1 MGASDSASAPPAAQN
16 APAKRNVVR
25 TRPWG
30 FVRDLLTVSGRALRS
45 IPREPETFIP
55 ALFIPAFFFIV
66 NVGALQ
72 DLTEGFPGNEDFDYR
87 AFQLPTAIIF
97 AVTGI
102 SRAPGLVTDIQSG
115 YFDRLLLRA
124 ARRLPLLLGLMVAD
138 LVLVIGPCI
147 PVIILGLVV
156 GVSFGTGPLGMLA
169 FILLGAFWG
178 LAFTGFPYAI
188 ALKTAN
194 PGAVGASFILFFP
207 FAFLTSSTV
216 RSISSRAGCVGL
228 PVSIRSL
235 TSSKACARSLA
246 TRGSGSRSAR
256 ESWQFWWWPRSRR
269 RWRSSLCGVGS
280 IGADPATGSVCPPPT
295 VQVMR
300 VAFPD
305 AFLGAS
311 SLLAAA
317 GGRLHGK
324 RFDRRRADF

>member
-1 MGASDSASAPPAAQN
+1 MTATDTTTPA
-16 APAKRNVVR
+16 RMVR
-25 TRPWG
+25 ARPSG
-30 FVRDLLTVSGRALRS
+30 FVRDLMTVSRRALRA

-72 DLTEGFPGNEDFDYR
+72 DLTEGFPGNEGFDYR

-115 YFDRLLLRA
+115 YFDRLLLSP

-138 LVLVIGPCI
+138 LVLVIGLCI
-147 PVIILGLVV
+147 PVILLGMLV
-156 GVSFGTGPLGMLA
+156 GVSFGTGPLGM
-169 FILLGAFWG
+169 ILFVLIGAFWG

-216 RSISSRAGCVGL
+216 PLDQLTGWLRTVARFNPITYILESM
-228 PVSIRSL
+228 RSL
-235 TSSKACARSLA
+235 TGDTWEWTEIGKGFLA
-246 TRGSGSRSAR
+246 IVI
-256 ESWQFWWWPRSRR
+256 
-269 RWRSSLCGVGS
+269 VGAIS
-280 IGADPATGSVCPPPT
+280 QGMA
-295 VQVMR
+295 
-300 VAFPD
+300 
-305 AFLGAS
+305 
-311 SLLAAA
+311 LLALR
-317 GGRLHGK
+317 GRL
-324 RFDRRRADF
+324 DRG

>member
-1 MGASDSASAPPAAQN
+1 MSTTKQEERSE
-16 APAKRNVVR
+16 RNVVR
-25 TRPWG
+25 ARPSG
-30 FVRDLLTVSGRALRS
+30 FVRDLLTVAGRALRA

-72 DLTEGFPGNEDFDYR
+72 DLTENFPGNDGFDYR

-115 YFDRLLLRA
+115 YFDRLLLSP

-138 LVLVIGPCI
+138 LVLVIGLCI
-147 PVIILGLVV
+147 PVIILGFFL
-156 GVSFGTGPLGMLA
+156 GVSFGTGPLGLIL
-169 FILLGAFWG
+169 FILIGALWG

-216 RSISSRAGCVGL
+216 PLDQLTGWLRAVARVNPITYIL
-228 PVSIRSL
+228 ESMRSL
-235 TSSKACARSLA
+235 TGDTWEWAELGKGFLA
-246 TRGSGSRSAR
+246 I
-256 ESWQFWWWPRSRR
+256 
-269 RWRSSLCGVGS
+269 LIVGTLS
-280 IGADPATGSVCPPPT
+280 QGLA
-295 VQVMR
+295 
-300 VAFPD
+300 
-305 AFLGAS
+305 
-311 SLLAAA
+311 LLALR
-317 GGRLHGK
+317 GRL
-324 RFDRRRADF
+324 DRG